1 MNKKLILKIENAI
14 LLILVAVSLFVISLG
29 KIGSVNAADNIITV
43 HKNSAISVYVTGI
56 GVELKNSTSFVD
68 EYTYEL
74 GTEFTINSVNETKIF
89 SNYVITDSNGTT
101 NVNTRKY
108 TGTKNSDFSINVEG
122 TVPLSSDQGSYMG
135 DRFLLEDDEDL
146 IALQEIIKAGP
157 TYPLSNIL
165 RDFYNQFIDASAI
178 TSSNYQTYYNKIIN
192 GYYLIANNIS
202 IFSSLTI
209 NSNVYNFTGIGTTN
223 HPFEGVMCGN
233 VSDVN
238 SQVVSV
244 INVSDLSDANLY
256 SFGFFG
262 NLSDNAVVRNL
273 KFATS
278 IGLKS
283 DSLPGTDI
291 YAGGV
296 AGFAGSALFVDVD
309 ATANISVDL
318 PSYDTNV
325 YTGTFVG
332 RANGL
337 TIDSISDITNVR
349 DHSSL
354 TVNTQGNNYAGGI
367 AGYANNMYIKELDI
381 NFSGLSII
389 LRNVGSKKNAYG
401 GVLFGYLNNNK
412 EIILENIHVTSTENF
427 RIETY
432 SDLYDGTNMT
442 GAYSGGIAGY
452 FKTNADAYLGNITFV
467 NESEDPAVISSNTIN
482 ASSTSNCYSGGLFG
496 YITDSSASYV
506 KANDDF
512 KNRIIEKDVDGKKA
526 YSYNPIFTGDFDI
539 KSVQNGL
546 GDHLTG
552 NNNSVIYT
560 YSDIAYGKCVSGGLV
575 GRGLINLNG
584 SDTVSSDIVLTKEG
598 KFNVSAT
605 QTRIAKHENFVAG
618 SNRYLL
624 SDYEHCISSI
634 MFGLI
639 SNLYTEYTFENINVY
654 AENAISTAEREI
666 GSQANGHILN
676 GGFIAFANGQD
687 FDNINL
693 YYNDCE
699 VNLYSLS
706 YEAHS
711 RDSADR
717 INNDNAHAGGFV
729 GFFNNGN
736 GNTNSSNN
744 PNVDTSESHTLN
756 NVTIQGINWDYKHQE
771 EGTKLKV
778 YSIQNT
784 PAGAGDCAAENYI
797 GGVIGKLYRNNVT
810 NVTFIGSETNEDY
823 IRMAGHEDPDSA
835 FCGGIIGYVNGFRG
849 STTGNKI
856 DILNCTIK
864 NADVYGEA
872 TITQYNDPDIFI
884 GGVVG
889 AIFSDGTRV
898 NNFNLSDLKTIKSN
912 VKGLGNERVKVY
924 TAGILA
930 GAVWSGGNLNI
941 NNCYVSDSYI
951 DCVAKQ
957 SSNTGILEARASG
970 ILGMV
975 RGFTTNINNNAVI
988 ECLISSTQHVAGICM
1003 RYDRDTVNINNNY
1016 SNAILNGVTSTYGIY
1031 QNADADNYYHAQN
1044 AGVGDTGDGSN
1055 ATDVSFEKQLVNTE
1069 NDKVVDGVNT
1079 DQEYMK
1085 YVLEYGPKNNSGY
1098 KTNGGITTV
1107 TTHTY
1112 TYYKV
1117 ITKEHY
1123 DSIKTEEEAINQYL
1137 EDEKLFKI
1145 ANNSNIYLLYGT
1157 QDTTNSSIKDRYEV
1171 QISGTNYFLN
1181 AISRNTYNGLGR
1193 TERQNYTQFRYNN
1206 TNYYYHND
1214 NDKTYNTQTL
1224 LNNYK
1229 NDNPDV
1235 IIGNKSDYKVDPDN
1249 NNFYLT
1255 VNPDASINKTDYDAL
1270 DAAEKQNYREV
1281 VTTTTNTVT
1290 IDNSISFIGEDEN
1303 VYVDKLHL
1311 WVNFRGLGTTPGYEF
1326 DPELSREEL
1335 HALGW
1340 FDFGNVIVYNKDEGV
1355 IENPKQI
1362 NNDKVTYV
1370 IDDAEYAYVS
1380 SSNSFTNQNYPFDTV
1395 NKNGYEVIDNNNY
1408 TVKVHDTIPTWKL
1421 TFSID
1426 NSVSLIEEFY
1436 EIVDGQEK
1444 IIDTTSGTVKTYG
1457 SYTISYTI
1465 KNSNK
1470 IYTLTFT
1477 PNVEIDTDVKV
1488 IIKFRLGNSKTLDPK
1503 TYTLDIYKN
1512 NYVLVGV
1519 KYADYTPALNNYDY
1533 EALVDPSTGEK
1544 VFLEGQYRLDI
1555 AYQLPLGSII
1565 KFVPIFKRSNDLTA
1579 KLYEDERFLKLVTFS
1594 STHANTTV
1602 KTSGELTVPDTGG
1615 NKVTIRMS
1623 YDGVNVDFTYVSST
1637 EYQVTYSVVGMTPEA
1652 IPYASKGTDYEFI
1665 CYVNNGYSGFPNL
1678 ISIKVNNTTYSYT
1691 RNGTSNLSSVVK
1703 YIKDANGNSIDL
1715 STYNWDMNNDYYKI
1729 VIDSEKI
1736 NGNINITV
1744 EFPLV
1749 YTIRFDLQNSVTGD
1763 SVRTF
1768 KVEDG
1773 QDFRDFFYGARDNA
1787 LKEWVEA
1794 ENIFGFAFT
1803 GFFLVAESNTHSS
1816 YGIEYES
1823 ILEMENFAIHTSF
1836 TFYARWSFLIE
1847 LVEAPGTTIT
1857 PSFKDTFMTEIT
1869 DPSLV
1874 NRVIKVPLNNKEGY
1888 VFTVEKDPTF
1898 IGEAEVQA
1906 FIITKVG
1913 DKQVV
1918 TEITIEKY
1926 HENMYLYHIPSEVIT
1941 GYLMIVTSISNSGFI
1956 VGQNT
1961 ASVTEEILPEDGV
1974 FTYKYVVNHKNDE
1987 TDQSYLYDS
1996 GKEGDNKDANLLTY
2010 KNFVLYFYEQT
2021 YDTNK
2026 LKTDKTNYYLPA
2038 GTSIEVYYQ
2047 KYNNNVIADRI
2058 VASYEVQ
2065 TDNTIHYISID
2076 EFKTIDYQDSTPFKH
2091 ENFETFLGNYDSV
2104 SEVYY
2109 FVITPPNGYRNIDKE
2124 IKNIII
2130 EGGYENEY
2138 HYEAILSLED
2148 YANVE
2153 SALQNAGKPL
2163 TDLNKFKY
2171 NTKTTKYIDITES
2184 QYAALPVAYQE
2195 LFEYS
2200 PFVKGIRNGDTFAN
2214 IPLENEQEADFIKY
2228 ETSCQVKVY
2237 SITPSRITTNE
2248 NNGTSYKFTD
2258 DKTYD
2263 VYYLEYENGGNMVLV
2278 DGKLSLSPTTQY
2290 DSIISSTLPF
2300 NLVSISFTAGY
2311 NIGKIEVYG
2320 IKNGAETLLKT
2331 VEVDKIEYQE
2341 YEVSFV
2347 ETTTVRYDKFKLKVS
2362 ASDGVIRMSSLSV
2375 VSLTNGMT
2383 YSMDEFTTNDIK
2395 DNKLYFENDIVNDQR
2410 HDGKTFMLA
2419 VQLTDGSGNVVE
2431 IPDGLAIKVHGVEYS
2446 AFIDHNYKGRVTA
2459 FFNMTEII
2467 NKLGG
2472 TSFDYIIVGN
2482 GSYKCIVQLIETTN
2496 PQKPAMSEVRK

>member
-43 HKNSAISVYVTGI
+43 YKNSAISVYVTGI

-74 GTEFTINSVNETKIF
+74 GTEFTVNSVNETKIF
-89 SNYVITDSNGTT
+89 SNYVITDNNGTT
-101 NVNTRKY
+101 TNEYDKKY
-108 TGTKNSDFSINVEG
+108 TDTKYNNFSINVEG

-157 TYPLSNIL
+157 TYLLSDTL
-165 RDFYNQFIDASAI
+165 RDFYDQFIDASLI
-178 TSSNYQTYYNKIIN
+178 TSSNYQTYYNKIIQ

-202 IFSSLTI
+202 MFASLTI
-209 NSNVYNFTGIGTTN
+209 NSRVYNFTGIGTTN
-223 HPFEGVMCGN
+223 HPFDGVMCGAVN
-233 VSDVN
+233 GVN

-244 INVSDLSDANLY
+244 INISDLSDANLN

-262 NLSDNAVVRNL
+262 SLTDNAIVRNL

-283 DSLPGTDI
+283 NSTPASDI

-296 AGFAGSALFVDVD
+296 AGKAGSALFVNVA

-318 PSYDTNV
+318 PSYTTNV
-325 YTGTFVG
+325 YSGTFVG
-332 RANGL
+332 RADGL
-337 TIDSISDITNVR
+337 TIDSISNLTNVR

-354 TVNTQGNNYAGGI
+354 TVNTQGDNYAGGI
-367 AGYANNMYIKELDI
+367 AGYAKNMYIKELNI

-389 LRNVGSKKNAYG
+389 LRNLGSEKNVYG
-401 GVLFGYLNNNK
+401 GVLFGYLENS
-412 EIILENIHVTSTENF
+412 EQIILEDISITSTEEF

-452 FKTNADAYLGNITFV
+452 FKTNADAYLGNITFA

-482 ASSTSNCYSGGLFG
+482 ASSKSNCYSGGLFG

-526 YSYNPIFTGDFDI
+526 YSYNPIFTGNFDI

-546 GDHLTG
+546 GDHI
-552 NNNSVIYT
+552 NNTNSYI
-560 YSDIAYGKCVSGGLV
+560 DIKYGKCVSGGLV

-584 SDTVSSDIVLTKEG
+584 SNTDSSDIVITKEG

-605 QTRIAKHENFVAG
+605 QTRIAKHENTG
-618 SNRYLL
+618 SGRYLL
-624 SDYEHCISSI
+624 SDYEHCVSSI

-639 SNLYTEYTFENINVY
+639 SNLYTTYTFENINVY
-654 AENAISTAEREI
+654 AENAISTTEREI
-666 GSQANGHILN
+666 GSQANGHISN

-687 FDNINL
+687 FNNIHL
-693 YYNDCE
+693 YLNDCA
-699 VNLYSLS
+699 VNSYSLS
-706 YEAHS
+706 YDNKS
-711 RDSADR
+711 TIGTDR
-717 INNDNAHAGGFV
+717 VNTDNAHVGGFI

-736 GNTNSSNN
+736 ANTNNSNDN
-744 PNVDTSESHTLN
+744 SGDNSASHLMN
-756 NVTIQGINWDYKHQE
+756 NVSVQGINWEYKE
-771 EGTKLKV
+771 KEVGTKLKV
-778 YSIQNT
+778 YSMQNT
-784 PAGAGDCAAENYI
+784 IAGSGDCKAENYV
-797 GGVIGKLYRNNVT
+797 GGVIGKMFRNNAS
-810 NVTFIGSETNEDY
+810 NIEYIGSVTDDDY
-823 IRMAGHEDPDSA
+823 VRMSGHEDPDSA
-835 FCGGIIGYVNGFRG
+835 FCGGIIGFINGFRE
-849 STTGNKI
+849 TTDDKVSVT
-856 DILNCTIK
+856 NCVVK

-872 TITQYNDPDIFI
+872 TITKYSNPDIYV
-884 GGVVG
+884 GGVIG
-889 AIFSDGTRV
+889 AIYSHSSDGVVYTLDNLRV
-898 NNFNLSDLKTIKSN
+898 IKSN
-912 VKGLGNERVKVY
+912 VKSLGNENIRVYSGGIV
-924 TAGILA
+924 AGIC
-930 GAVWSGGNLNI
+930 WSGNKANI
-941 NNCYVSDSYI
+941 TNCYTSDSYI
-951 DCVAKQ
+951 DSTAKR
-957 SSNTGILEARASG
+957 NTDTDILEAYSAGIVAYNSG
-970 ILGMV
+970 FNIS
-975 RGFTTNINNNAVI
+975 INNNSSI
-988 ECLISSTQHVAGICM
+988 ENLISSTHTVGGISTASGGNET
-1003 RYDRDTVNINNNY
+1003 YENNY
-1016 SNAILNGVTSTYGIY
+1016 SNSILEGKTVYGIGPDS
-1031 QNADADNYYHAQN
+1031 NANNYYHAEN
-1044 AGVGDTGDGSN
+1044 AVNGVNVSDRNS
-1055 ATDVSFEKQLVNTE
+1055 TDISFVKQLVNTE
-1069 NDKVVDGVNT
+1069 NDKVVDDINT
-1079 DQEYMK
+1079 AQSYMK

-1098 KTNGGITTV
+1098 KVNGGVTQV
-1107 TTHTY
+1107 TTYKYRRTITESDYKSNNMKYIYTDATY
-1112 TYYKV
+1112 DNYYV
-1117 ITKEHY
+1117 YLVENNGEHY
-1123 DSIKTEEEAINQYL
+1123 TEVTV
-1137 EDEKLFKI
+1137 K
-1145 ANNSNIYLLYGT
+1145 
-1157 QDTTNSSIKDRYEV
+1157 
-1171 QISGTNYFLN
+1171 
-1181 AISRNTYNGLGR
+1181 
-1193 TERQNYTQFRYNN
+1193 
-1206 TNYYYHND
+1206 
-1214 NDKTYNTQTL
+1214 DKTYYIPTSRQNSNVNNNQILITTQWSWQGTR
-1224 LNNYK
+1224 YYYVDK
-1229 NDNPDV
+1229 NDNYAIRVNSYNPMN
-1235 IIGNKSDYKVDPDN
+1235 NKFNYTKSGSNYI
-1249 NNFYLT
+1249 YEIT
-1255 VNPDASINKTDYDAL
+1255 
-1270 DAAEKQNYREV
+1270 AAEYNSLSAEDKQQFKEIAN
-1281 VTTTTNTVT
+1281 TTTENV
-1290 IDNSISFIGEDEN
+1290 DNSISFIGDSKN
-1303 VYVDKLHL
+1303 IYVDKLHL

-1340 FDFGNVIVYNKDEGV
+1340 FDFGNVIVYNKDEGI

-1436 EIVDGQEK
+1436 EIAGGQEEL
-1444 IIDTTSGTVKTYG
+1444 IDTTSGTVKTYG

-1470 IYTLTFT
+1470 IYTVTFT

-1533 EALVDPSTGEK
+1533 EAIVDPSTGEK
-1544 VFLEGQYRLDI
+1544 VFLEGHYRLDI
-1555 AYQLPLGSII
+1555 AYQLPIASVI

-1594 STHANTTV
+1594 SEHANTTV

-1637 EYQVTYSVVGMTPEA
+1637 EYQVTYSVVGMTPEG

-1691 RNGTSNLSSVVK
+1691 RNGTSDLSSVVK
-1703 YIKDANGNSIDL
+1703 YIKDANGNYIDL

-1729 VIDSEKI
+1729 VIDNSKI
-1736 NGNINITV
+1736 DGNINITV

-1749 YTIRFDLQNSVTGD
+1749 YTIRFDLQNSASGD
-1763 SVRTF
+1763 SIRTY

-1773 QDFRDFFYGARDNA
+1773 QDFRKFFYGARDLA
-1787 LKEWVEA
+1787 LQEWVEK
-1794 ENIFGFAFT
+1794 EKIFGFAFT

-1816 YGIEYES
+1816 YGIEYKS

-1913 DKQVV
+1913 DKQVI

-1974 FTYKYVVNHKNDE
+1974 FSYKYVVNHKNDE

-2184 QYAALPVAYQE
+2184 QYAELSAAYQE
-2195 LFEYS
+2195 LFDYS

-2311 NIGKIEVYG
+2311 NIGKIDVYG

-2383 YSMDEFTTNDIK
+2383 YSMDKFTTNDIK
-2395 DNKLYFENDIVNDQR
+2395 DNKLYFENEIVNDQR

-2419 VQLTDGSGNVVE
+2419 VQLTDASGNVVE
-2431 IPDGLAIKVHGVEYS
+2431 IPDGLAIKVHGEEYS

-2482 GSYKCIVQLIETTN
+2482 GSYNCIVQLIETTN

>member
-1 MNKKLILKIENAI
+1 M
-14 LLILVAVSLFVISLG
+14 
-29 KIGSVNAADNIITV
+29 
-43 HKNSAISVYVTGI
+43 
-56 GVELKNSTSFVD
+56 
-68 EYTYEL
+68 
-74 GTEFTINSVNETKIF
+74 
-89 SNYVITDSNGTT
+89 
-101 NVNTRKY
+101 
-108 TGTKNSDFSINVEG
+108 
-122 TVPLSSDQGSYMG
+122 SSDQGSYMG

-157 TYPLSNIL
+157 AYPLSDLL
-165 RDFYNQFIDASAI
+165 RDFYDQFIDASEI
-178 TSSNYQTYYNKIIN
+178 TASNYQTYYNKIIK

-209 NSNVYNFTGIGTTN
+209 NSNVYHFTGIGTTN

-233 VSDVN
+233 VSGVN

-244 INVSDLSDANLY
+244 INISDLSDANLY

-283 DSLPGTDI
+283 DTLPGTDI

-296 AGFAGSALFVDVD
+296 AGVAGSALFVNVD

-389 LRNVGSKKNAYG
+389 LRNLGSKKNAYG
-401 GVLFGYLNNNK
+401 GVLFGYLTNNK

-452 FKTNADAYLGNITFV
+452 FKTNADAYLGNITFA
-467 NESEDPAVISSNTIN
+467 NESEDSAVISSNTIN

-526 YSYNPIFTGDFDI
+526 YSYNPIFTGNFDI

-546 GDHLTG
+546 GDHIGESTPNSRNLT
-552 NNNSVIYT
+552 YT
-560 YSDIAYGKCVSGGLV
+560 YEDIMYGKCVSGGLV

-584 SDTVSSDIVLTKEG
+584 SNTASSDIVITKEG

-618 SNRYLL
+618 ENRYLL

-639 SNLYTEYTFENINVY
+639 SNLYTTYTFENINVY
-654 AENAISTAEREI
+654 AENATSTTEREI
-666 GSQANGHILN
+666 GSQANGHISN

-687 FDNINL
+687 FNNIHL
-693 YYNDCE
+693 YLNDCAI
-699 VNLYSLS
+699 NLYSLS

-711 RDSADR
+711 HLDKNTNPR
-717 INNDNAHAGGFV
+717 INTDNAHAGGFV

-744 PNVDTSESHTLN
+744 PNIDTSASHTLN
-756 NVTIQGINWDYKHQE
+756 NVSIQGINWDYKHQD

-849 STTGNKI
+849 STTDNKI

-872 TITQYNDPDIFI
+872 TITQYEDPDIFI

-889 AIFSDGTRV
+889 AIFSDSNRIT
-898 NNFNLSDLKTIKSN
+898 NFNLSELKVINSN
-912 VKGLGNERVKVY
+912 VKGLGNENVKVY

-957 SSNTGILEARASG
+957 SSDYRTLEARASG

-975 RGFTTNINNNAVI
+975 RGFTANIYNNAVI

-1003 RYDRDTVNINNNY
+1003 RYQNETVNLNNNY
-1016 SNAILNGVTSTYGIY
+1016 SNAILSGVTSKYGIY

-1055 ATDVSFEKQLVNTE
+1055 ATDVSFEKQLVDDTN
-1069 NDKVVDGVNT
+1069 NKVVDGVNT

-1085 YVLEYGPKNNSGY
+1085 YVLEYGPENNSGY
-1098 KTNGGITTV
+1098 KVNGGATQV
-1107 TTHTY
+1107 TTY
-1112 TYYKV
+1112 TYRRT
-1117 ITKEHY
+1117 ITESDY
-1123 DSIKTEEEAINQYL
+1123 
-1137 EDEKLFKI
+1137 
-1145 ANNSNIYLLYGT
+1145 NNLKYI
-1157 QDTTNSSIKDRYEV
+1157 
-1171 QISGTNYFLN
+1171 
-1181 AISRNTYNGLGR
+1181 
-1193 TERQNYTQFRYNN
+1193 YTQESTGDYSFNGYYLILTTTRPNNNRVTIAINN
-1206 TNYYYHND
+1206 TNYYIQYY
-1214 NDKTYNTQTL
+1214 TG
-1224 LNNYK
+1224 NNYSN
-1229 NDNPDV
+1229 NDDYLRVYGTRNNNYRYFSISNLISV
-1235 IIGNKSDYKVDPDN
+1235 SDYKSYN
-1249 NNFYLT
+1249 NRFSYTKSGSNYIYEIT
-1255 VNPDASINKTDYDAL
+1255 ATEYNAL
-1270 DAAEKQNYREV
+1270 SAEDKQQFEEIAN
-1281 VTTTTNTVT
+1281 TTTENV
-1290 IDNSISFIGEDEN
+1290 DNSVSFIGNSNN

-1340 FDFGNVIVYNKDEGV
+1340 FDFGNVIVYNKNEDI

-1370 IDDAEYAYVS
+1370 IDEAEYAYVS

-1395 NKNGYEVIDNNNY
+1395 NKNGYEVIDNYNY

-1436 EIVDGQEK
+1436 EIDGEQKEL
-1444 IIDTTSGTVKTYG
+1444 IDTTSGTVKTYG

-1477 PNVEIDTDVKV
+1477 PNVEIETDVKV
-1488 IIKFRLGNSKTLDPK
+1488 KIQFRLGNSEILDPK

-1519 KYADYTPALNNYDY
+1519 KYADYTPALNNYEY
-1533 EALVDPSTGEK
+1533 ESIVDPSTGEK
-1544 VFLEGQYRLDI
+1544 AFLEGQYRFDI
-1555 AYQLPLGSII
+1555 AYQLPIDAII
-1565 KFVPIFKRSNDLTA
+1565 KFVPIFKRSNDLTN

-1594 STHANTTV
+1594 STHADTTV

-1615 NKVTIRMS
+1615 NKVKITMS
-1623 YDGVNVDFTYVSST
+1623 YNDKDIDFTYVSST
-1637 EYQVTYSVVGMTPEA
+1637 EYQVTYSVIGMTPEA
-1652 IPYASKGTDYEFI
+1652 IPYASQGSDYEFI
-1665 CYVNNGYSGFPNL
+1665 CYVNNGYSGFPSL

-1691 RNGTSNLSSVVK
+1691 RNGTNNLSSVVK
-1703 YIKDANGNSIDL
+1703 NITDANGNHIDL

-1729 VIDSEKI
+1729 VIDSDKI

-1749 YTIRFDLQNSVTGD
+1749 YTIRFDLQNSASGD
-1763 SVRTF
+1763 SIRTY

-1773 QDFRDFFYGARDNA
+1773 QDFRDFFYGERDNA

-1794 ENIFGFAFT
+1794 EKIFGFAFT

-1823 ILEMENFAIHTSF
+1823 ILEMENFEIHTSF

-1869 DPSLV
+1869 DPSIV

-1961 ASVTEEILPEDGV
+1961 ASVTEEILPEDGI

-1987 TDQSYLYDS
+1987 TEQSYLYDS
-1996 GKEGDNKDANLLTY
+1996 GKEGNNKDANLSTY

-2026 LKTDKTNYYLPA
+2026 LQTDKTNYYLPA

-2263 VYYLEYENGGNMVLV
+2263 VYYIEYENGGNMVLV

-2311 NIGKIEVYG
+2311 NIGKIDVYG
-2320 IKNGAETLLKT
+2320 IKNGTETLLKT
-2331 VEVDKIEYQE
+2331 VEVNKIEYQE

-2395 DNKLYFENDIVNDQR
+2395 DNKLYFENEIVNDQR

-2482 GSYKCIVQLIETTN
+2482 VVGGVTYKCVVQLIETTN